1 MVSSTV
7 FRGLTFGC
15 QGACGVGGHDRVGPL
30 GVPEGMLLLGQAVP
44 LMVARWG
51 DGAGGQFIYGTALWG
66 VGRFGSH
73 ARPSSGSDAQ
83 LVWGRCLNTSR
94 AT

>member
-30 GVPEGMLLLGQAVP
+30 GVVEGMLLLGHAVP
-44 LMVARWG
+44 LLMGWRG
-51 DGAGGQFIYGTALWG
+51 GAGSSFIGQPGWG
-66 VGRFGSH
+66 IGRFGSH
-73 ARPSSGSDAQ
+73 APPRGG
-83 LVWGRCLNTSR
+83 LGRG
-94 AT
+94 